1 MKRIAF
7 WVVLVVLSG
16 ACDRETANVL
26 NEVESCMQ
34 AYPDSAL
41 SLIRSIDTTKLGRP
55 AWKARYS
62 LLHAMALDKNWIDTT
77 DANVVM
83 PAVEYYG
90 AKRPL
95 TKRAKPYYYL
105 GRIQYNGGNYAD
117 AIISFTR
124 ANESAKSMKD
134 ARFRS
139 LIFQA
144 MADTYGSTYLFK
156 DAIQYSDSSYTYCMM
171 AGDTALAYS
180 SLYRKAQMLNNIKQF
195 AAADT
200 ILCFLLENES
210 FLYPQV
216 VPKVM
221 ADKAFVLVNQ
231 NREYGSAKE
240 LFERVIARQGGLSSI
255 NHWCAYGY
263 VLSVLGEKEKSRS
276 LFRQLEKSQANDT
289 YVFRVWSSKIA
300 VLEGNYVAAFSALDD
315 AAERQMALLRE
326 TLHQSSLRAQRDYNA
341 LERTKAEESRRLIL
355 WIAILAVISLMT
367 VGIIVY
373 LLLQR
378 KSERIMRR
386 NSALEQ
392 ETASLK
398 DALAS
403 FSDQV
408 SELKLQQARLQREY
422 TRHLQSSFRGWTQLY
437 KAYYH
442 TKDKPI
448 DVRDNVYFEA
458 KKAVAMLADDNEGQL
473 LLEQRLNEM
482 FSDVMKHYRAEFPEK
497 EEREYHFVSFVFAGF
512 DASVLKAAFNIS
524 TLPAAYERKSR
535 LKDAIVCSKAPHKD
549 QFLLFFR

>member
-195 AAADT
+195 AAADS

-231 NREYGSAKE
+231 NREYESAKE

-276 LFRQLEKSQANDT
+276 LFRQLEKSQAKDT

-300 VLEGNYVAAFSALDD
+300 ALEGDYVTAFSDLDES
-315 AAERQMALLRE
+315 AEKQMALLRE

-341 LERTKAEESRRLIL
+341 LERAKAEESRRLIL
-355 WIAILAVISLMT
+355 WIAILSVISLMT

-386 NSALEQ
+386 NNALEQ

>member
-26 NEVESCMQ
+26 NEVESSMQ

-195 AAADT
+195 AAADS

-231 NREYGSAKE
+231 NREYESAKE

-276 LFRQLEKSQANDT
+276 LFRQLEKSQAKDT

-300 VLEGNYVAAFSALDD
+300 ALEGDYVTAFSDLDES
-315 AAERQMALLRE
+315 AEKQMALLRE

-341 LERTKAEESRRLIL
+341 LERAKAEESRRLIL
-355 WIAILAVISLMT
+355 WIAILSVISLMT

-386 NSALEQ
+386 NNALEQ

>member
-195 AAADT
+195 AAADS

-221 ADKAFVLVNQ
+221 ADQAFVLVNQ

-240 LFERVIARQGGLSSI
+240 LFERVITRHGGLPGI

-263 VLSVLGEKEKSRS
+263 TLSVLGEKEKSRS
-276 LFRQLEKSQANDT
+276 IFRQLERSQAKDT

-300 VLEGNYVAAFSALDD
+300 ALEGDYVTAFSDLDES
-315 AAERQMALLRE
+315 AEKQMALLRE

-341 LERTKAEESRRLIL
+341 LERAKAEESRRLIL

>member
-26 NEVESCMQ
+26 NEVESSMQ

-117 AIISFTR
+117 PIISFTR

-195 AAADT
+195 AAADS

-231 NREYGSAKE
+231 NREYESAKE

-276 LFRQLEKSQANDT
+276 LFRQLEKSQAKDT

-300 VLEGNYVAAFSALDD
+300 ALEGDYVTAFSDLDES
-315 AAERQMALLRE
+315 AEKQMALLRE

-341 LERTKAEESRRLIL
+341 LERAKAEESRRLIL
-355 WIAILAVISLMT
+355 WIAILSVISLMT

-386 NSALEQ
+386 NNALEQ

>member
-1 MKRIAF
+1 MKRIGLL
-7 WVVLVVLSG
+7 VLLVLLGS
-16 ACDRETANVL
+16 CNRETAKVL
-26 NEVESCMQ
+26 DEAESCMQ

-41 SLIRSIDTTKLGRP
+41 SLIRNIDTTTLVRP
-55 AWKARYS
+55 AMKARFA

-77 DANVVM
+77 DVGVVM

-90 AKRPL
+90 NQWPL
-95 TKRAKPYYYL
+95 TKRVKPYYYL

-124 ANESAKSMKD
+124 ANECAKSLKD

-144 MADTYGSTYLFK
+144 IGDTYGSTYLFE
-156 DAIQYSDSSYTYCMM
+156 DAIRYTDSSYTYCMM

-180 SLYRKAQMLNNIKQF
+180 SLYRKAQLLNNIKQF
-195 AAADT
+195 AAADS
-200 ILCFLLENES
+200 ILRFLLENES
-210 FLYPQV
+210 CLYPQV

-231 NREYGSAKE
+231 NRDYDFAKE
-240 LFERVIARQGGLSSI
+240 LFEKANAMQGGLPGV
-255 NHWCAYGY
+255 NYWCAYGY

-276 LFRQLEKSQANDT
+276 IFKQLEKSPAKDS
-289 YVFRVWSSKIA
+289 YVFKVWSSKIA
-300 VLEGNYVAAFSALDD
+300 ALEGDYETAFSDLEES
-315 AAERQMALLRE
+315 AERQMALLRE

-341 LERTKAEESRRLIL
+341 LERTRAEESRRFIL
-355 WIAILAVISLMT
+355 WISILAVISLLT
-367 VGIIVY
+367 VGIVVY

-378 KSERIMRR
+378 KSERIMRKNR
-386 NSALEQ
+386 ALEM

-398 DALAS
+398 EALAS

-422 TRHLQSSFRGWTQLY
+422 TRHLQSSFRGWSQLY

-442 TKDKPI
+442 TKDMPI
-448 DVRDNVYFEA
+448 DVRDNVFFEA
-458 KKAVAMLADDNEGQL
+458 KKAIAMLADDDEGQL
-473 LLEQRLNEM
+473 LLEQRLNEL
-482 FSDVMKHYRAEFPEK
+482 FSDVMKHYRAEFPGK

-512 DASVLKAAFNIS
+512 DASVLKTAFSIS

-535 LKDAIVCSKAPHKD
+535 LKDTIARSKVPHKD
-549 QFLLFFR
+549 EFLLFFR

>member
-34 AYPDSAL
+34 ASPDSAL

-195 AAADT
+195 AAADS

-240 LFERVIARQGGLSSI
+240 LFERVITRHGGLPGI
-255 NHWCAYGY
+255 NHGCAYGY
-263 VLSVLGEKEKSRS
+263 TLSVLGEKEKSRS
-276 LFRQLEKSQANDT
+276 IFRQLERSQAKDT

-300 VLEGNYVAAFSALDD
+300 ALEGDYVTAFSDLDES
-315 AAERQMALLRE
+315 AEKQMALLRE

-341 LERTKAEESRRLIL
+341 LERAKAEESRRLIL

>member
-1 MKRIAF
+1 MKRIGLL
-7 WVVLVVLSG
+7 VLLVLLGS
-16 ACDRETANVL
+16 CNRETAKVL
-26 NEVESCMQ
+26 DEAESCMQ

-41 SLIRSIDTTKLGRP
+41 SLIRNIDTTTLVRP
-55 AWKARYS
+55 AMKARFA

-77 DANVVM
+77 DVGVVM

-90 AKRPL
+90 NQWPL
-95 TKRAKPYYYL
+95 TKRVKPYYYL

-124 ANESAKSMKD
+124 ANECAKSLKD

-144 MADTYGSTYLFK
+144 IGDTYGSTYLFE
-156 DAIQYSDSSYTYCMM
+156 DAIRYTDSSYTYCMM

-180 SLYRKAQMLNNIKQF
+180 SLYRKAQLLNNIKQF
-195 AAADT
+195 AAADS
-200 ILCFLLENES
+200 ILRFLLENES
-210 FLYPQV
+210 YLYPQV
-216 VPKVM
+216 VPKAMV
-221 ADKAFVLVNQ
+221 DKAFVLVNQ
-231 NREYGSAKE
+231 NRAYDSAKE
-240 LFERVIARQGGLSSI
+240 LFEKANAMQGGLPGV
-255 NHWCAYGY
+255 NYWCAYGY

-276 LFRQLEKSQANDT
+276 IFRQLEKSPAKDS
-289 YVFRVWSSKIA
+289 YVFKVWSSKIA
-300 VLEGNYVAAFSALDD
+300 ALEGDYVTAFSDLEES
-315 AAERQMALLRE
+315 AEQQMALLRE

-341 LERTKAEESRRLIL
+341 LERTRAEESRRFIL
-355 WIAILAVISLMT
+355 WISILAVISLLT
-367 VGIIVY
+367 VGIVVY

-386 NSALEQ
+386 NRALEI

-398 DALAS
+398 EALAS

-422 TRHLQSSFRGWTQLY
+422 TRHLQSSFRGWSQLY

-442 TKDKPI
+442 TKDMPI
-448 DVRDNVYFEA
+448 DVRDNVFFEA
-458 KKAVAMLADDNEGQL
+458 KKAIAMLADDDEGQI
-473 LLEQRLNEM
+473 LLEQRLNDL
-482 FSDVMKHYRAEFPEK
+482 FSDVMKHYRAEFPDM

-512 DASVLKAAFNIS
+512 DASVLKTAFSIS
-524 TLPAAYERKSR
+524 TLPATYERKTR
-535 LKDAIVCSKAPHKD
+535 LKDAIVRSKAPHKE